1 MIKKRII
8 AILLWFAASIA
19 ALASIIGGL
28 IVAIALPGSRYARNL
43 LVAHDQAGNALLG
56 GDPDET
62 ISSVLG
68 KRQHTCAFCSWLC
81 QLLHRIDPRH
91 CKNSI
96 EADEGKDSLLD

>member
-1 MIKKRII
+1 MRIRLL
-8 AILLWFAASIA
+8 AIFLWFFASLA

-28 IVAIALPGSRYARNL
+28 VVAVVLPGSRYARNL

-68 KRQHTCAFCSWLC
+68 KRSATCTICNWLC
-81 QLLHRIDPRH
+81 RLLNRADPGH
-91 CKNSI
+91 CNKSI
-96 EADEGKDSLLD
+96 EPDEGTDSLV